1 MSCLSGKLIIKCVRE
16 YFLEGFGINRTYIK
30 LISRRREVPLRSRE
44 LKKISRSELI
54 ELLYELELENQKI
67 RELNNDIQIKL
78 DSKELI
84 IKNSGSIAEAAL
96 KLNGVFDAAEKAAQ
110 QYLDNIS
117 DLDNQSSKIINQAK
131 KEAEEIIKKA
141 KEEAALIQDNAKQK
155 LEEYFTKIQNTLL
168 NDYKEFK

>member
-1 MSCLSGKLIIKCVRE
+1 M
-16 YFLEGFGINRTYIK
+16 
-30 LISRRREVPLRSRE
+30 PLRSRE